1 MAGVRKTVAVPAG
14 SLSGLLLYTLQ
25 QFDRI
30 DFTIRLECTEHSI
43 NCNMSNSYKC
53 AHFYTPFGVVRWM
66 CYLAL
71 PLGEL
76 AAKPTERGLALP
88 LGEVAEHSEDGEGN
102 L

>member
-1 MAGVRKTVAVPAG
+1 MVRLK
-14 SLSGLLLYTLQ
+14 SKF
-25 QFDRI
+25 QFS
-30 DFTIRLECTEHSI
+30 E
-43 NCNMSNSYKC
+43 KV
-53 AHFYTPFGVVRWM
+53 HFYTPFDAARWM
-66 CYLAL
+66 RHLAL